1 MLTSL
6 VSLQQENVKKSKKSM
21 KIINIVGENFHIF
34 WMTWGFS
41 MKSWGKIWLMITLRF
56 TKIGFHSVSRK
67 DTFINSQEQFKLT
80 APFIR
85 FIFKLPVDR
94 KEERGRRKNLNAFT
108 ANVPV
113 AESGGVF
120 HSFLMQIDY

>member
-1 MLTSL
+1 
-6 VSLQQENVKKSKKSM
+6 
-21 KIINIVGENFHIF
+21 
-34 WMTWGFS
+34 
-41 MKSWGKIWLMITLRF
+41 MITLRF
-56 TKIGFHSVSRK
+56 TKIGFHSLSLEK
-67 DTFINSQEQFKLT
+67 TLLINSQEQFKLT

>member
-1 MLTSL
+1 
-6 VSLQQENVKKSKKSM
+6 
-21 KIINIVGENFHIF
+21 
-34 WMTWGFS
+34 
-41 MKSWGKIWLMITLRF
+41 MITLRF

-67 DTFINSQEQFKLT
+67 DTFINSQEQFRLT

-94 KEERGRRKNLNAFT
+94 KEERKKEDLNAFT
-108 ANVPV
+108 ATVPV